1 MRGVIAAAIFCL
13 WAVASAV
20 GAEPGCDLRL
30 VGTWKPDTPASADE
44 YDDFRYRFDPDGT
57 VAVLSRERPAREIA
71 RARYALEEPD
81 APKAIVFTATQ
92 DAGGLRKGTTRM
104 EITAFDEVSF
114 TCARPGAAPARWVRD
129 DDHRHFIV
137 LAARTGTFYDRSG
150 PAFPMLIRTDGRAL
164 QIDAVGTYAVGGARR
179 FGAVP
184 PASYREFLKEPTGP
198 DSVMLR
204 VEIAADQYQRA
215 LEILETWKR
224 RAEEGALL
232 YAKRSHLNN
241 VLLTKAVAES
251 LNRCAERMDLYPLN
265 WVYEDDALSATY
277 APQDIPFQYFREL
290 RRRNA
295 SRHIGDEAFQ
305 KLAGVMP

>member
-1 MRGVIAAAIFCL
+1 M
-13 WAVASAV
+13 
-20 GAEPGCDLRL
+20 
-30 VGTWKPDTPASADE
+30 
-44 YDDFRYRFDPDGT
+44 
-57 VAVLSRERPAREIA
+57 
-71 RARYALEEPD
+71 
-81 APKAIVFTATQ
+81 
-92 DAGGLRKGTTRM
+92 
-104 EITAFDEVSF
+104 
-114 TCARPGAAPARWVRD
+114 
-129 DDHRHFIV
+129 
-137 LAARTGTFYDRSG
+137 
-150 PAFPMLIRTDGRAL
+150 
-164 QIDAVGTYAVGGARR
+164 GTYAVGAARR

-198 DSVMLR
+198 DGVMLR
-204 VEIAADQYQRA
+204 VEIAATQYQRA

-251 LNRCAERMDLYPLN
+251 LNRCAEQMDLYPLN
-265 WVYEDDALSATY
+265 WVYEDDALSETY
-277 APQDIPFQYFREL
+277 APKDIPFQYFREL

>member
-1 MRGVIAAAIFCL
+1 VSAIFCL
-13 WAVASAV
+13 WAAPPGV
-20 GAEPGCDLRL
+20 GAVPGCDLRL
-30 VGTWKPDTPASADE
+30 LGTWKPATPASADE

-57 VAVLSRERPAREIA
+57 VAVLSRESPTREIA

-104 EITAFDEVSF
+104 EITAFDDVSF

-137 LAARTGTFYDRSG
+137 LAARTDTFYDRSG

-164 QIDAVGTYAVGGARR
+164 QIDAVGTYAVGAARR

-184 PASYREFLKEPTGP
+184 PASYREFLKEPAGP
-198 DSVMLR
+198 DGVMLR
-204 VEIAADQYQRA
+204 VEITATQYQRA

-251 LNRCAERMDLYPLN
+251 LNRCAEQMDLYPLN

-277 APQDIPFQYFREL
+277 APKDIPFQYFREL

>member
-1 MRGVIAAAIFCL
+1 MRRVIVSVISCL
-13 WAVASAV
+13 CAVPPGV

-30 VGTWKPDTPASADE
+30 VGTWKPATLASADE
-44 YDDFRYRFDPDGT
+44 YAGFRYRFDPDGT

-81 APKAIVFTATQ
+81 APRAIVFTATE

-104 EITAFDEVSF
+104 GITAYDEVSF

-137 LAARTGTFYDRSG
+137 LAARTGTFYDGSG
-150 PAFPMLIRTDGRAL
+150 PAFPMLIRTDGHDL
-164 QIDAVGTYAVGGARR
+164 QIDAVGTYAVGSARR
-179 FGAVP
+179 FGTVP
-184 PASYREFLKEPTGP
+184 PASYRELLKEPTGP
-198 DSVMLR
+198 DGVMLR
-204 VEIAADQYQRA
+204 VEIAASQYQRA

-232 YAKRSHLNN
+232 YAQRSHLNN

-251 LNRCAERMDLYPLN
+251 LNRCGEQVDLYPLN

-277 APQDIPFQYFREL
+277 APKDIPFQYFREL
-290 RRRNA
+290 KRRNA
-295 SRHIGDEAFQ
+295 SRHVGDEAFENV
-305 KLAGVMP
+305 AGLIP

>member
-1 MRGVIAAAIFCL
+1 MRRVIASALFCL
-13 WAVASAV
+13 TAVPPGV
-20 GAEPGCDLRL
+20 GAGPECDLRL
-30 VGTWKPDTPASADE
+30 VGTWKPATAASADE
-44 YDDFRYRFDPDGT
+44 YDDFRYRFDADGT

-81 APKAIVFTATQ
+81 GPKAIVFTAAQ
-92 DAGGLRKGTTRM
+92 DAGGLRQGTTRM

-137 LAARTGTFYDRSG
+137 LAARTGTFYDQSG

-164 QIDAVGTYAVGGARR
+164 QIDAVGTYAVGAARR

-184 PASYREFLKEPTGP
+184 PASYRELLKEPTGP
-198 DSVMLR
+198 DGVMLR
-204 VEIAADQYQRA
+204 VEIAAAQYQRA

-241 VLLTKAVAES
+241 VLLTKAVTES
-251 LNRCAERMDLYPLN
+251 LNRCAEQMDLYPLN

-277 APQDIPFQYFREL
+277 APKDIPFQYFREL

-295 SRHIGDEAFQ
+295 SRHISDEAFQ

>member
-1 MRGVIAAAIFCL
+1 MRRVIACAVFCL
-13 WAVASAV
+13 SAV
-20 GAEPGCDLRL
+20 PPGAGAEPGCDLRL
-30 VGTWKPDTPASADE
+30 VGTWKPATPASANE
-44 YDDFRYRFDPDGT
+44 YDGFRYRFDPDGT
-57 VAVLSRERPAREIA
+57 VAVLSRAHPAREIA

-81 APKAIVFTATQ
+81 APKAIVFAAEQ
-92 DAGGLRKGTTRM
+92 DAGGLRKGTTRL

-137 LAARTGTFYDRSG
+137 LAARTGTFYDQSG

-164 QIDAVGTYAVGGARR
+164 QIDAVGTYAVGAERR

-198 DSVMLR
+198 DAVMLR
-204 VEIAADQYQRA
+204 VEITATQYQRA

-241 VLLTKAVAES
+241 VLLAKAVAES
-251 LNRCAERMDLYPLN
+251 LNRCAEQMDLYPLN
-265 WVYEDDALSATY
+265 WTYEDDSLSETY
-277 APQDIPFQYFREL
+277 APKDIPFQYFREL

-295 SRHIGDEAFQ
+295 SRHISDEAFE